1 MTPRLTWVAL
11 TAALLLT
18 GMPAAR
24 ADFAI
29 AISPPRFEVEGRA
42 GQVSRHALTLNNGS
56 ALTTVLQV
64 STADWRLAP
73 DGTAAFT
80 DELAPDSCRPW
91 VAIERRSVSLAPGG
105 QYKFR
110 FEVTPPADTPAREC
124 RFALMFGG
132 DGGAADVNGL
142 RLPIAAQ
149 VAVIVYLRV
158 GDARP
163 VLRVAGSTTGT
174 LNQLGTP
181 ALLVRNDGLAH
192 GRVAGFLSGTDAA
205 GTPLDY
211 QPATTPILPGETRV
225 IPLVPSRQGGGGQ
238 QVAVRFPVTVKGR
251 LELSEALPADL
262 DLRIGP

>member
-1 MTPRLTWVAL
+1 MRARQSA
-11 TAALLLT
+11 AALLAAGLLA
-18 GMPAAR
+18 GLPPAR

-29 AISPPRFEVEGRA
+29 AISPPRFEVEGRP

-56 ALTTVLQV
+56 ALTTTLQV

-110 FEVTPPADTPAREC
+110 FEVTPPADAPPREC

-158 GDARP
+158 GGARP
-163 VLRVAGSTTGT
+163 NLQLAGSSTGT
-174 LNQLGTP
+174 LNQLPAP
-181 ALLVRNDGLAH
+181 ALLVRNEGLAH

-225 IPLVPSRQGGGGQ
+225 IPLVPSRQGSAGQ

-251 LELSEALPADL
+251 LELSDAPAVEL
-262 DLRIGP
+262 DLRVGP

>member
-1 MTPRLTWVAL
+1 MTLHRTGIAL
-11 TAALLLT
+11 AAASLLT
-18 GMPAAR
+18 VTPAAR

-29 AISPPRFEVEGRA
+29 AISPPRFEVEGRP
-42 GQVSRHALTLNNGS
+42 GQVLRHALTLNNGS
-56 ALTTVLQV
+56 ALTAILQV

-105 QYKFR
+105 QYKYR
-110 FEVTPPADTPAREC
+110 FEVTPPAGTPAREC

-132 DGGAADVNGL
+132 DGGAADVHGL
-142 RLPIAAQ
+142 RVPIAAQ

-158 GDARP
+158 GEARP
-163 VLRVAGSTTGT
+163 ALRVEGSTTGT

-205 GTPLDY
+205 GMALDF
-211 QPATTPILPGETRV
+211 QPATTPVLPGETRV
-225 IPLVPSRQGGGGQ
+225 IPLVPSRQGGSGQ

-251 LELSEALPADL
+251 LELSEATPVEL
-262 DLRIGP
+262 DLRVGP